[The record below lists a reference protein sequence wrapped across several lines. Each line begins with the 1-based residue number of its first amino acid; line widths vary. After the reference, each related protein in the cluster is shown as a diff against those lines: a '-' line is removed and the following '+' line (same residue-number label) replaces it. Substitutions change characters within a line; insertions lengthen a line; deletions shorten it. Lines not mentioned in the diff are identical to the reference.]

1 MKTIKKEFK
10 FSFIRDDN
18 TYDDIK
24 EVYCDSKSLFNKFM
38 LLLTIVFAITVGYF
52 IGKIFYFDL
61 IDNRLSYNFTNIMS
75 VLGVLLLVVS
85 PAIYYILKIINF
97 KFYIDNE
104 KVNYKNFFGKIF
116 SYSPN
121 EILKAE
127 FFASIG
133 EGTVDSIV
141 IKFTDKRK
149 VKISSTDRNFRI
161 LKSFLISKNMLVRQ

>member
-18 TYDDIK
+18 IYDDIK
-24 EVYCDSKSLFNKFM
+24 EVYCDSRSLLNKFM

-52 IGKIFYFDL
+52 IGKIFYFNF
-61 IDNRLSYNFTNIMS
+61 IDDRLSYNFTNIMS
-75 VLGVLLLVVS
+75 VLGVLLLITS
-85 PAIYYILKIINF
+85 PAIYYILKIVNF
-97 KFYIDNE
+97 NFYINNK
-104 KVNYKNFFGKIF
+104 KVNYKNIIGKTF
-116 SYSPN
+116 SYSIT

-149 VKISSTDRNFRI
+149 VIISSTDRNFRM
-161 LKSFLISKNMLVRQ
+161 LKRFLISKNLLVR

>member
-10 FSFIRDDN
+10 FSFIKN
-18 TYDDIK
+18 ENNYDDIK
-24 EVYCDSKSLFNKFM
+24 EVHCDSKSLFNKFM
-38 LLLTIVFAITVGYF
+38 LLLTIIFAVTVGYC
-52 IGKIFYFDL
+52 IGKIFYFDFVN
-61 IDNRLSYNFTNIMS
+61 NRLSYNFTNIMS
-75 VLGVLLLVVS
+75 ILGVLLLIVS
-85 PAIYYILKIINF
+85 PTIYYILKMINF
-97 KFYIDNE
+97 KFCISNE
-104 KVNYKNFFGKIF
+104 KVNYKNIFGKTF

-149 VKISSTDRNFRI
+149 VKLSSTDRNFRM
-161 LKSFLISKNMLVRQ
+161 LKGFLISKNMLVR